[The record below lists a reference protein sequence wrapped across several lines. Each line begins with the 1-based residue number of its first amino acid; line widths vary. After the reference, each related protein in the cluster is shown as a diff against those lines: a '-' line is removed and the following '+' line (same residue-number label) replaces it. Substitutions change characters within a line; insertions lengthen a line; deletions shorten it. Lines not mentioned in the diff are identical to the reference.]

1 MTDTKPAL
9 PDELSTA
16 QRARIIQD
24 MACLE
29 AEYSYNA
36 KQRFEE
42 EEIRDFVNSHAT
54 TSVKDLHDSWA
65 QFVGEWLA
73 SRDDMP
79 PANSDFDDDT
89 FESWLH
95 AQWNALVNDNVRDY
109 GYVLSVI
116 VTARDVSKRA
126 A

>member
-1 MTDTKPAL
+1 
-9 PDELSTA
+9 
-16 QRARIIQD
+16 

-29 AEYSYNA
+29 AEYAYNG

-42 EEIRDFVNSHAT
+42 EEIRDFINSHAT
-54 TSVKDLHDSWA
+54 TSVKDLHDYWA

-73 SRDDMP
+73 SRHDMP

-95 AQWNALVNDNVRDY
+95 SQWNALVNDNVRDY

-116 VTARDVSKRA
+116 VTARDVSKRTA
-126 A
+126 